1 MRTAVVGHVEW
12 CEFARVE
19 RMPAAGE
26 IVTARGSFVEA
37 AGGGGVAAVQLA
49 RLAGD
54 CTLYTAFGDD
64 EIGAHARA
72 RLTELGVRVEAAT
85 RAGAPTRRA
94 FTHVDDAGERTITVI
109 GERLEPRRD
118 DDLPWDEL
126 AEVDAVYFT
135 AGDADALRA
144 ARAARTLVATARVM
158 DVLERAGTPLD
169 AVVASAAD
177 PSERY
182 RPLDPAPALVLATA
196 GAEGGTWTARGERTG
211 RWRPVRSPRA
221 FRARCATRTGAAT
234 ASPRASRSRSAPDTT
249 PTPRSRL
256 PPSAAPRVSRAT
268 VRTGTRSR
276 AVREVRAR
284 RA

>member
-12 CEFARVE
+12 VEFARVE

-26 IVTARGSFVEA
+26 IVTARSTFSEA

-49 RLAGD
+49 RLAGE
-54 CTLYTAFGDD
+54 CTLYTALGDD
-64 EIGAHARA
+64 AIGSRARE

-85 RAGAPTRRA
+85 RTGAPTRRA

-109 GERLEPRRD
+109 GERLEARRA

-126 AEVDAVYFT
+126 SEADAVYFT
-135 AGDADALRA
+135 AGDPDALRA

-158 DVLERAGTPLD
+158 DVLERAGTQVD

-182 RPLDPAPALVLATA
+182 RPIDPPPSLVLATA
-196 GAEGGTWTARGERTG
+196 GAAGGTWTARDERTG
-211 RWRPVRSPRA
+211 RWEAAGVPGPVRDAYGCGDSFAAGVTLALGAGHDEDAALA
-221 FRARCATRTGAAT
+221 FAAECGAACL
-234 ASPRASRSRSAPDTT
+234 AGDGPYGYA
-249 PTPRSRL
+249 L
-256 PPSAAPRVSRAT
+256 
-268 VRTGTRSR
+268 
-276 AVREVRAR
+276 AR
-284 RA
+284 RM